1 MRGSPSARDRQVR
14 DAGKAAITIMAELE
28 LVASAVISNFWWRP
42 LTLNG
47 HRIA

>member
-1 MRGSPSARDRQVR
+1 MEKMIHRRPAKR
-14 DAGKAAITIMAELE
+14 DAGKAATTIMAELE

-47 HRIA
+47 HKIA

>member
-1 MRGSPSARDRQVR
+1 MEKMIHRRPAKR

-28 LVASAVISNFWWRP
+28 LVAPVVISNFWQRP